1 MPQHKSAIK
10 RLRQDEKRKKRNK
23 NRRSK
28 MRTLVKKVLSSTEK
42 EAAEK
47 TLKEATSYID
57 KLTVKGIIHSNN
69 AARKKARL
77 TRHVNNL

>member
-10 RLRQDEKRKKRNK
+10 RLRQDEKRKKQN
-23 NRRSK
+23 NTRRSR
-28 MRTLVKKVLSSTEK
+28 MRTLIKSVLSATEK

-47 TLKEATSYID
+47 QLKEATSYID
-57 KLTVKGIIHSNN
+57 KLSNKGIIHSNN